1 MSKRLLVIA
10 GPDKGKAFPLPQ
22 GETVLIGRS
31 KATETRLSDPHVSRV
46 HCQIQIEADRV
57 IVNDFESAG
66 GTFVNNRKINQQEI
80 KPGDTIK
87 IGETQ
92 LRYQDDDVA
101 EASTMAPPIVG
112 AKRKSGEISK
122 DALGLAD
129 ALSDLTGKTVA
140 YFEIGPVL
148 AKGHT
153 GVVFKAQNTKENQT
167 VALKILWPEIS
178 KIEDEMQRFIRAMKT
193 MLPLRHPNLVEI
205 YGAGKTGAYCWTSME
220 YVDGESLTQVI
231 QRIGVAGLLDWRNA
245 LRVAIHVARALEY
258 AQEQQIIHRNIT
270 PNNIL
275 VRASDKLTKLGD
287 MMLAK
292 ALEGTLAETI
302 TRPGEL
308 VGDVSYM
315 SPERTKGTLAEVDGR
330 SDVYSLGATLY
341 ALLTGRPPFVGDSL
355 TDTVRK
361 IRQADPE
368 KPKKYQLSIPDPF
381 EDVVL
386 RMLAKRPED
395 RYQTAADLLKELERV
410 ARFQGVKV

>member
-1 MSKRLLVIA
+1 MPKRLLVIA
-10 GPDKGKAFPLPQ
+10 GPDKGKAFPLPE

-57 IVNDFESAG
+57 MVNDYESAG
-66 GTFVNNRKINQQEI
+66 GTFVNNRKIHQQEI
-80 KPGDTIK
+80 KPGDTIR

-101 EASTMAPPIVG
+101 EASTMAPLPTPTPKPSPG
-112 AKRKSGEISK
+112 PTDK
-122 DALGLAD
+122 
-129 ALSDLTGKTVA
+129 LSDLSGKTVSH
-140 YFEIGPVL
+140 FEVGPVL
-148 AKGHT
+148 AKGRS
-153 GVVFKAQNTKENQT
+153 GVVFKARDTKENKE

-178 KIEDEMQRFIRAMKT
+178 KVDDEMQRFVRAMKT
-193 MLPLRHPNLVEI
+193 MLPLRHPNLIAV
-205 YGAGKTGAYCWTSME
+205 YGAGKTGPYCWMAME
-220 YVDGESLTQVI
+220 YVEGESLTQVI

-275 VRASDKLTKLGD
+275 VRSSDKLTKLGD
-287 MMLAK
+287 LMLAK

-315 SPERTKGTLAEVDGR
+315 SPERTKGTLEEVDSR
-330 SDVYSLGATLY
+330 SDVYSLGATVY
-341 ALLTGRPPFVGDSL
+341 ALLTGRPPFIGDSL

-361 IRQADPE
+361 IRQSDPE
-368 KPKKYQLSIPDPF
+368 KPKKYQLSIPDQF
-381 EDVVL
+381 EGVVL
-386 RMLAKRPED
+386 KMLSKRPED
-395 RYQTAADLLKELERV
+395 RYQNAADLLKELERV
-410 ARFQGVKV
+410 AKFQGVTV